1 MMRLLGGLFVA
12 TLLGSFLFSRRNK
25 DDESS
30 EERDRRA
37 TQNTHNYYQ
46 SQNDDKSDR
55 CQPNRSA
62 NQNRPHLYQF
72 DDDISKEN
80 HLAPRVQKPDS
91 WVGFEAPA
99 RSYASPSEIASNDPK
114 VVPGHTQIKASFD
127 QSNVNLNISTSSF
140 PSKSVSSSSSQRP
153 DATFAQANVKSN
165 TTTSS
170 LSTKTVPSSSP
181 SRPDTISLPNNFI
194 TKPENFPS
202 MHYVPKKDTSVNYVA
217 SKPLPATFTTPNPTS
232 SPIYSL
238 KQTGTSSFLGSNFES
253 NSFKISASSK
263 ACLDQGE
270 FKDSKSNA
278 SPKSGRGS
286 SDIEESKKV
295 GKGSTERYEI
305 PEHMEEMIK
314 NDIVP
319 PVLKMPLSPDT
330 YADYFAAL
338 LYAEDFYCEVLICW
352 VQFNYQNRVISGWH
366 SLSVSNIIIVVWC
379 TSNSGNYQ

>member
-1 MMRLLGGLFVA
+1 MIIVRLI
-12 TLLGSFLFSRRNK
+12 GSFLFSCCK
-25 DDESS
+25 DDESLL
-30 EERDRRA
+30 DRRE
-37 TQNTHNYYQ
+37 TQNTHNYNQLQ
-46 SQNDDKSDR
+46 SDDKSDR

-72 DDDISKEN
+72 DDGISKEN
-80 HLAPRVQKPDS
+80 HLTPHVQKPDS
-91 WVGFEAPA
+91 RVFGAPA
-99 RSYASPSEIASNDPK
+99 RSYASPFKIESNAPK
-114 VVPGHTQIKASFD
+114 VVPGHTQIKPSFD
-127 QSNVNLNISTSSF
+127 QSDVKLYISTSSF
-140 PSKSVSSSSSQRP
+140 PSQSVSSSSSQRP
-153 DATFAQANVKSN
+153 DATSFAQANVKSN

-217 SKPLPATFTTPNPTS
+217 SKPLPATFSTHKPTS

-263 ACLDQGE
+263 ACLDQSE

-278 SPKSGRGS
+278 SPKSGLGS
-286 SDIEESKKV
+286 TDIEESKKV
-295 GKGSTERYEI
+295 RKGGTKRYEI

-319 PVLKMPLSPDT
+319 PVLKKPLSPDT